1 MDEYYHNQAFG
12 PKYYTSSYHGQ
23 GGYGLGSM
31 FQSIWR
37 WLQPIAVSQVKKVG
51 KQALTTGANIISDL
65 QAGNEPAADVIKN
78 RAKEGTRNLQK
89 TLIGSGIGIKRKPT
103 FACPQMKS
111 VSKRVKRN
119 PKRRVSKRIAAR
131 RDIFNS

>member
-31 FQSIWR
+31 FQSILR
-37 WLQPIAVSQVKKVG
+37 WIRPIAVSQAKKFG
-51 KQALTTGANIISDL
+51 KQALATGANIISDL
-65 QAGNEPAADVIKN
+65 QSGIERPADVIKN
-78 RAKEGTRNLQK
+78 RTKEGTQALQK

-103 FACPQMKS
+103 FACPQMNA
-111 VSKRVKRN
+111 KRVKRTT
-119 PKRRVSKRIAAR
+119 KRRKSKRIAAAR